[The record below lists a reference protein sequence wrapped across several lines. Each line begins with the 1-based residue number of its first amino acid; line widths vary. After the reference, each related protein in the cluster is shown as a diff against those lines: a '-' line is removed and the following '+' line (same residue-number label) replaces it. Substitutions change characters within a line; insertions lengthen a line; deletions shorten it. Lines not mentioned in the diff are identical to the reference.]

1 MAHLRAWLCF
11 FVVFWWLWMLLVG
24 EWNHIEWIA
33 ASGAA
38 AIAATFGELARARAR
53 VDRGVSLRRIAELAS
68 VALVIFADFGLLVAA
83 LARRRR
89 GTFQTRDSHHAE
101 TPGDRA
107 WTSVVAT
114 YSPNAYVIEL
124 TADRVLLHRLIP
136 WRRSEE
142 PV

>member
-1 MAHLRAWLCF
+1 MAHVRAWICF
-11 FVVFWWLWMLLVG
+11 FVAFWWLWMLLVG

-38 AIAATFGELARARAR
+38 GAAATLAELARARGHVR
-53 VDRGVSLRRIAELAS
+53 SGVSLRRLMELPL
-68 VALVIFADFGLLVAA
+68 VAVMIFADFALLVAA
-83 LARRRR
+83 LVRRRR
-89 GTFQTRDSHHAE
+89 GTFQTRSAHHAE

-124 TADRVLLHRLIP
+124 TADRVLLHRLIR

-142 PV
+142 PA